1 MEEFKAFFPNIEFGA
16 GKWRSVGEITK
27 NYGRKAMLTIDPYLD
42 ENGFSDEI
50 ISNLGKANVD
60 AVKYTDI
67 VANPHCQKVDEA
79 GEIAR
84 KEKCDVV
91 VAVGGGSAMD
101 FGKAVA
107 IVSTHPGKS
116 WEYTERTDHQ
126 VKRPTEKTLP
136 IITIPT
142 TA

>member
-42 ENGFSDEI
+42 QNGFSDEI

-60 AVKYTDI
+60 TVKYTDI
-67 VANPHCQKVDEA
+67 VANPHCQKADEA

-91 VAVGGGSAMD
+91 VAVGGAAPWISAKPLPLSQPIPESH
-101 FGKAVA
+101 G
-107 IVSTHPGKS
+107 
-116 WEYTERTDHQ
+116 YTRKER
-126 VKRPTEKTLP
+126 
-136 IITIPT
+136 ITK
-142 TA
+142 